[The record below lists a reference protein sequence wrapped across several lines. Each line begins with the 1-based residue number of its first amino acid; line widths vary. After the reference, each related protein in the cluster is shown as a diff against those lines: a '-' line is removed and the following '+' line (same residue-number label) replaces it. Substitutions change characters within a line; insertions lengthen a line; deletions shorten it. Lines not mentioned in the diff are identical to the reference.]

1 MDTKILYINLYFL
14 SIIKMIT
21 SVIYAKEDRD
31 IVTIDIPYFFIQTP
45 IYEKPVEDEI
55 IMKQKKVLVDI

>member
-1 MDTKILYINLYFL
+1 
-14 SIIKMIT
+14 MIT